1 MNMKLKITSK
11 SKSTYDIDWMAS
23 ISNFTNWLDTTNS
36 DFIKV
41 IGTWDK
47 KTLLKISEIEAISI
61 WEGDQ

>member
-1 MNMKLKITSK
+1 MMKLKITSK

-23 ISNFTNWLDTTNS
+23 ISDFTAWLDTTDS
-36 DFIKV
+36 DYIKV

-61 WEGDQ
+61 WEDDQ